1 MVIPSFYV
9 GARDFNTGSPFMG
22 KKCSYPLSY
31 LLSAMLVLPNDL
43 IFFILSIISMG
54 GGGSILTW
62 AVEGTNHT
70 EATVATTAAAV
81 APAVQKLI
89 TSLPQVPQEVAHGWC
104 KAKDMPYFE
113 VSAKNDINVV
123 QAFEVLASQAL
134 LRVSD
139 VGVEPVRTA
148 LGRSPRDLPKK
159 KTWE

>member
-1 MVIPSFYV
+1 
-9 GARDFNTGSPFMG
+9 MG
-22 KKCSYPLSY
+22 RECSYSLSH
-31 LLSAMLVLPNDL
+31 LLSAVLVLPNDL
-43 IFFILSIISMG
+43 ISFILSINRVGEGRESIS
-54 GGGSILTW
+54 TW
-62 AVEGTNHT
+62 VLEGTNHT

-81 APAVQKLI
+81 APAMQKLTI
-89 TSLPQVPQEVAHGWC
+89 SLPQVPQEVAHGWC

-148 LGRSPRDLPKK
+148 LGRSPQDLSKK
-159 KTWE
+159 KMWEEECIGVFSFLII

>member
-22 KKCSYPLSY
+22 KKCSYPLSH

-70 EATVATTAAAV
+70 EATVATMAAAV

-104 KAKDMPYFE
+104 KAKDMTYFE

-139 VGVEPVRTA
+139 VGVEPVRAA

>member
-1 MVIPSFYV
+1 
-9 GARDFNTGSPFMG
+9 MG
-22 KKCSYPLSY
+22 RKCSYPLSH

-43 IFFILSIISMG
+43 ISFILSIIRVG
-54 GGGSILTW
+54 EGRKSISTW
-62 AVEGTNHT
+62 VLEGTNHT
-70 EATVATTAAAV
+70 EGTVATVAAAV
-81 APAVQKLI
+81 APAMQKLTI
-89 TSLPQVPQEVAHGWC
+89 SLPQVPQEVAHGWC

-148 LGRSPRDLPKK
+148 LGRSPQDLPKK
-159 KTWE
+159 KMWEEEGIGVFSFLII